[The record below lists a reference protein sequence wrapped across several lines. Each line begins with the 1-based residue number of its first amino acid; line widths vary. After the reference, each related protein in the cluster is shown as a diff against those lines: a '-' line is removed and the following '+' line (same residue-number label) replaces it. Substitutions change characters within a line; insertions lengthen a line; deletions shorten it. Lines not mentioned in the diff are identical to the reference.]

1 MSPHAFDDRK
11 AKRNAMVLAVAQA
24 LYGAVTTALVVT
36 AGLVGTQLAP
46 SPFWSTMPMT
56 MMIVGSASTTYPSS
70 LLMRRIGRRAGFML
84 ASFVGMLGGL
94 TGATGIFLRNFE
106 LVLLGSFMVGVYQAS
121 SSYYRFAAAD
131 LASPAFRPKAIS
143 WVMTGGVIA
152 ALVGSVMVMKTVDL
166 FAPVT
171 FAGTWVAMAC
181 LAAVATGVL
190 AFVDIPR
197 LDPSITASGR
207 PLSQIAAQPSFIVAA
222 GVSMVS
228 YGIMVLVMTATPVAM
243 LGCGFTVQDSSWVI
257 QWHALAMYVPSFFT
271 GALITRFGAGKV
283 ASTGMALLIAAAFSG
298 LAGIRF
304 ENFAVG
310 LILLGLGWNFGF
322 IGGTTLLTST
332 YEPLERNKAQG
343 LNDFLVFGTT
353 TLTSLSA
360 GALMAGAGWTVVNW
374 AVLPLAAIGLALILW
389 LWRHPRKAMAI

>member
-1 MSPHAFDDRK
+1 
-11 AKRNAMVLAVAQA
+11 
-24 LYGAVTTALVVT
+24 
-36 AGLVGTQLAP
+36 
-46 SPFWSTMPMT
+46 
-56 MMIVGSASTTYPSS
+56 
-70 LLMRRIGRRAGFML
+70 
-84 ASFVGMLGGL
+84 
-94 TGATGIFLRNFE
+94 
-106 LVLLGSFMVGVYQAS
+106 
-121 SSYYRFAAAD
+121 
-131 LASPAFRPKAIS
+131 
-143 WVMTGGVIA
+143 
-152 ALVGSVMVMKTVDL
+152 
-166 FAPVT
+166 
-171 FAGTWVAMAC
+171 
-181 LAAVATGVL
+181 
-190 AFVDIPR
+190 
-197 LDPSITASGR
+197 
-207 PLSQIAAQPSFIVAA
+207 
-222 GVSMVS
+222 MVS

-360 GALMAGAGWTVVNW
+360 GALMAGAGWSIVNW
-374 AVLPLAAIGLALILW
+374 AVLPLAAFGLGLILW
-389 LWRHPRKAMAI
+389 LWRHPKKALAI